1 MMHFTGTHYRQ
12 RGLSMLE
19 LLIALGLTMVMVT
32 AAGYV
37 YLGTRETQRALESS
51 SSSAE
56 TGAFALQLIGRDVM
70 NAGFYPGTMPSISV
84 NLPRMHAADTYPP
97 AVGNPP
103 RATDWPPPTGSPLVS
118 TPVPAA
124 YATPV
129 FGCEGAKFDHVTA
142 TCPTAVTGA
151 PDSIVINYFTNESI
165 EFGGTVGQRRDCTGS
180 DVGPADLTKGDP
192 TNRVR
197 RMNTPASAPTAVNA
211 DLPPQRPLFVSNRY
225 ALNATDMQ
233 VDGQAVATQ
242 SLACGGNGKSKFGT
256 ADTTAYQPLLAGI
269 NDLQLTYG
277 LFNSNATRAPDRFYT
292 ATEVNL
298 LTTQTIDGVA
308 MAPWARVVAVRICLI
323 TKTLSG
329 PAKIADKAGALR
341 SYLNCADETITPAAT
356 DPSIYKRHVQVFAIR
371 NRLNQGF

>member
-1 MMHFTGTHYRQ
+1 MMMHLTRTPYRQ
-12 RGLSMLE
+12 RGLSLLE

-97 AVGNPP
+97 AVANPARP
-103 RATDWPPPTGSPLVS
+103 TDWQP
-118 TPVPAA
+118 PAA
-124 YATPV
+124 AYNTPV
-129 FGCEGAKFDHVTA
+129 FGCEGAKFDHVTG
-142 TCPTAVTGA
+142 TCPAAVTGA

-165 EFGGTVGQRRDCTGS
+165 EFGGTVGQRRDCTGA

-192 TNRVR
+192 SNGVR
-197 RMNTPASAPTAVNA
+197 RLNTPASAPTAVNA

-225 ALNATDMQ
+225 ALNATDLQ

-277 LFNSNATRAPDRFYT
+277 LFNSSATRAPDRFYT
-292 ATEVNL
+292 ATEVNAL
-298 LTTQTIDGVA
+298 ATQTIDGVA

-341 SYLNCADETITPAAT
+341 SYLNCADTAITPAAT
-356 DPSIYKRHVQVFAIR
+356 DTSIYKRHVQVFAIR